1 MSSNLSTAFEF
12 YIKHQDLQ
20 YLETHIFTICNSYFH
35 LLISGTFSL
44 DHGKIIKKSL
54 KNAEPMMKKAFE
66 VYAENG
72 QTEELITAISKI
84 LDVRISDSNHWDQVL
99 GLLEDFDIYNSEE
112 LVKIE

>member
-1 MSSNLSTAFEF
+1 
-12 YIKHQDLQ
+12 
-20 YLETHIFTICNSYFH
+20 
-35 LLISGTFSL
+35 
-44 DHGKIIKKSL
+44 
-54 KNAEPMMKKAFE
+54 MKKAFE

-112 LVKIE
+112 LVKIV